1 MTHPASWARPTARVC
16 GALALSIA
24 LLFLLV
30 AVLPF
35 YANGIHL
42 HSYAE
47 IFGSQVDIK
56 GYPPFTWPAVG
67 LPLLLLAHLA
77 YIFVPFLALPALA
90 VLALALLTGWRTFS
104 AAERLRGVA
113 TLAAT
118 VIILA
123 GGWPIWSHLGAWIAD

>member
-1 MTHPASWARPTARVC
+1 MTHSASWPRPTARVC
-16 GALALSIA
+16 GALALGSA

-30 AVLPF
+30 AVVPF

-90 VLALALLTGWRTFS
+90 ALALALLTGWRSFS
-104 AAERLRGVA
+104 GAERLRWLTA
-113 TLAAT
+113 LAAT
-118 VIILA
+118 ALILA
-123 GGWPIWSHLGAWIAD
+123 GAWPIWTNLGTWIAD